1 MKCCLTR
8 EELLETLDKNSP
20 IHKQIEYVLIHIYI
34 TLACLVNDIFNRGSA
49 ILGNV
54 VAKEFVY
61 TTETVSDI
69 KKELQI
75 DLFWIKSLE
84 AENFSQVRIKKFS
97 SKYRNLIR
105 LIHSSEVY
113 FLEQN
118 EKNSVI
124 YSEKDF
130 EDVRFILEVIKE
142 IIDFLN
148 SI

>member
-1 MKCCLTR
+1 MQ
-8 EELLETLDKNSP
+8 N
-20 IHKQIEYVLIHIYI
+20 IFVL
-34 TLACLVNDIFNRGSA
+34 
-49 ILGNV
+49 
-54 VAKEFVY
+54 K
-61 TTETVSDI
+61 
-69 KKELQI
+69 
-75 DLFWIKSLE
+75 
-84 AENFSQVRIKKFS
+84 KKFS

-130 EDVRFILEVIKE
+130 EDVRFILKVIKE
-142 IIDFLN
+142 IIDLLN